1 MVSKKFLYLM
11 FAISIICVFSG
22 CTKKQTDN
30 KSPSVTENA
39 ATKEKANDSN
49 KEKPVNLVWMTDSTW
64 TDNLSESRKK
74 AINERIHELGY
85 NYNLSFYGLNAESY
99 ESYQNGIDKAKKQGI
114 GDLMWTGDGDAEKD
128 GTYIRQIKQ
137 GNLLSLSKWLKSENG
152 KKLKKEYGKNVWKR
166 ITYKGKIYGIYN
178 EKEQADSTYL
188 LINAEKIASKPD
200 FMNADKLDIKKLC
213 KWVTENKDI
222 SELPLYLLWNDLG
235 DCYFDRFTNLGY
247 IGIYDGVYMSDK

>member
-1 MVSKKFLYLM
+1 MKV
-11 FAISIICVFSG
+11 
-22 CTKKQTDN
+22 
-30 KSPSVTENA
+30 E
-39 ATKEKANDSN
+39 
-49 KEKPVNLVWMTDSTW
+49 
-64 TDNLSESRKK
+64 KK

-114 GDLMWTGDGDAEKD
+114 GDLMWTGYGDGDHPEKD

-152 KKLKKEYGKNVWKR
+152 KKLKKRIWQNVWKR
-166 ITYKGKIYGIYN
+166 ITYKGKIYGFYN
-178 EKEQADSTYL
+178 EVVQADSTYL

-235 DCYFDRFTNLGY
+235 EYFSDRFT
-247 IGIYDGVYMSDK
+247 I